1 MEIKIKLN
9 KKQMET
15 FKRRAEMIKSTPD
28 DVVMEMCKPFFE
40 GNDEDFQMFLN
51 LKAKISDP
59 GFSKEIL
66 DEFQDLEVEDP
77 FGSDF
82 DDEDEFGS
90 GFRDDEDDDFYG
102 GGGGRRGRRF

>member
-1 MEIKIKLN
+1 MEIKIKLT
-9 KKQMET
+9 KKQMDT

-28 DVVMEMCKPFFE
+28 NIVTEMCKPFFE

-59 GFSKEIL
+59 NFSKEIL

-77 FGSDF
+77 FGAEF
-82 DDEDEFGS
+82 EDDDEFGD
-90 GFRDDEDDDFYG
+90 GLGGDDDDFYG
-102 GGGGRRGRRF
+102 SGSRRRRY